1 MSVGLSALFAGL
13 VAVGV
18 TMAIERWGGLVGGV
32 IGTLPSTIV
41 PASLGIWAASAD
53 VESFTAAVASAPAA
67 MLLNAL
73 FLFLWRVLPP
83 HLPGRSLGTQ
93 LALMTGVGLSLWGIG
108 AVGTVWGV
116 EVWRQGAG
124 DMRVLGWGLTGLT
137 VLVGLTV
144 TWRAHPAPGGRRS
157 VGTATLV
164 SRGFLAA
171 AAIGT
176 SVWLA
181 SRGGAI
187 AAGVAS
193 CFPAIFLT
201 TMASLWI
208 SQGHSVP
215 AGAVGPMMLGSASV
229 SVYALL
235 ATWTFPAF
243 GPGVGIG
250 VAWTCSALLCAL
262 PAVGWLR
269 WREWAAR

>member
-18 TMAIERWGGLVGGV
+18 TMAIERWGGVVGGV

-41 PASLGIWAASAD
+41 PASLGIWVASAD
-53 VESFTAAVASAPAA
+53 TESFTAAVAAAPAA

-73 FLFLWRVLPP
+73 FLYLWRVLPP
-83 HLPGRSLGTQ
+83 RLPGGRLALQ
-93 LALMTGVGLSLWGIG
+93 LALMTSVALSLWGLG

-116 EVWRQGAG
+116 EVWRRGSG
-124 DMRVLGWGLTGLT
+124 DMRLLGWGLTFVT
-137 VLVGLTV
+137 ILVGLGV
-144 TWRAHPAPGGRRS
+144 TWRAHPAPSGRRS
-157 VGTATLV
+157 VGPVTLLA
-164 SRGFLAA
+164 RGLLAA

-208 SQGHSVP
+208 SQGHAVP
-215 AGAVGPMMLGSASV
+215 AGAVGPMMLGSSSV

-235 ATWTFPAF
+235 ATWSFTAL
-243 GPGVGIG
+243 GPGLGIG
-250 VAWTCSALLCAL
+250 VTWVGSALFCAL

-269 WREWAAR
+269 WREGAAR